1 MKTLRRD
8 LLVAFFGITFF
19 LCMIPIFTYLYFA
32 ADLSPREALI
42 SHNDTGLELFDI
54 NNKPFFNFY
63 QAKSKHV
70 VPLSSVPVFTQKA
83 IIAIEDKDFYSHQ
96 GFSIRAIIR
105 SFWENLQGKQLV
117 YGGSTLTQQVVKNAL
132 LNPNKSYLRKIQE
145 IILAQEVERRYTKDQ
160 ILEMYL
166 NSVYF
171 GEGAFGIEEA
181 ANVYFNKSAK
191 DLDLAESAIL
201 AGILPSP
208 SRLSLFGNLKEAK
221 LRQKLVLED
230 MVKQKFISE
239 KQRDQA
245 LDEELQ
251 ITPHERDINALAPHF
266 ALMVRNELIKKY
278 GEEEVVR
285 SGFKVK
291 TTLNLD
297 WQRYAEKS
305 VAKQVENL
313 RGDNVSNGAAVVIDP
328 KTSEVRALVGS
339 KDWYD
344 QNFGKFN
351 IALSLRPPGS
361 SFKPIVYI
369 KAFEED
375 LITPATILQDVPT
388 VFPNFDESKF
398 YASFPSRAA
407 AQAALA
413 RDPNAFYKPVDYD
426 RRYRGPVTVRRA
438 LSNSLNIPSVAVMKK
453 VGVEEALDSAKNLG
467 ITTLQDLSHY
477 GLSLVLG
484 AGEVSLLEL
493 TNVYATF
500 ANSGLRGEPALI
512 SEIKNKRGEVIYQ
525 YIPKQ
530 EQVVEPK
537 YAFLISSILAD
548 NKSRAEVFGTVLNI
562 SRPAAVKTGTTE
574 DFKDAWTMGYTP
586 SLAVG
591 VWVGNNSNTPM
602 SGIAGSLGA
611 APIWK
616 DLMEKFLVGTPIE
629 QFEPPEG
636 IVKIGQCGV
645 DKAKIATASAKSDL
659 ASAAVEYFIKGT
671 EPLKFCLNNPIS
683 TPSATG
689 FPKPVSPPS
698 VSSAPAPTVLPEPSA
713 ESRGN
718 QSNDK
723 KNSGNNKNNN
733 EGKSKDN
740 N

>member
-1 MKTLRRD
+1 MKTFRRD

-32 ADLSPREALI
+32 KDLSPRETLV
-42 SHNDTGLELFDI
+42 SHNDSGLELFDML
-54 NNKPFFNFY
+54 NRPFFTFY
-63 QAKSKHV
+63 QAKFKKEI
-70 VPLSSVPVFTQKA
+70 PLSAIPKTTRQA
-83 IIAIEDKDFYSHQ
+83 IISIEDRNFYSHT

-105 SFWENLQGKQLV
+105 SFWEDIQGKSLS
-117 YGGSTLTQQVVKNAL
+117 YGGSTITQQLIKNSL
-132 LNPNKSYLRKIQE
+132 LNPKKNYLRKIQE
-145 IILAQEVERRYTKDQ
+145 IILAQEIERRYSKDE
-160 ILEMYL
+160 ILAMYL

-171 GEGAFGIEEA
+171 GEGAFGVEEA

-191 DLDLAESAIL
+191 DLDLAQSAIL

-208 SRLSLFGNLKEAK
+208 SRLSLFGDNLKEAK
-221 LRQKLVLED
+221 LRQKLVLEE
-230 MVKQKFISE
+230 MIRQKFISE
-239 KQRDQA
+239 EQKNKA
-245 LDEELQ
+245 LAEDLQ
-251 ITPHERDINALAPHF
+251 INAHESDINSLAPHF
-266 ALMVRNELIKKY
+266 ALMVRDELIKKY
-278 GEEEVVR
+278 GEENIVR

-297 WQRYAEKS
+297 WQQYAEKS
-305 VAKQVENL
+305 VRKQVENL
-313 RGDNVSNGAAVVIDP
+313 KGDNVSNGAAVVIDP
-328 KTSEVRALVGS
+328 KTSEVRVLVGS

-344 QNFGKFN
+344 QSFGKFN

-375 LITPATILQDVPT
+375 LIIPATILKDEPT
-388 VFPNFDESKF
+388 SFPNFDEAKF

-426 RRYRGPVTVRRA
+426 RKYRGPVTVRRA
-438 LSNSLNIPSVAVMKK
+438 LANSLNIPSVAVMKK
-453 VGVEEALDSAKNLG
+453 VGVEAALDSAKNLG
-467 ITTLQDLSHY
+467 ITTLKDSSNY

-500 ANSGLRGEPALI
+500 ASNGLRGEPALI

-525 YIPKQ
+525 HVPKQ
-530 EQVVEPK
+530 EQVVDK
-537 YAFLISSILAD
+537 KDVFLISSILSD
-548 NKSRAEVFGTVLNI
+548 NKTRAEVFGTTLNI

-591 VWVGNNSNTPM
+591 VWVGNNLNEPM

-616 DLMEKFLVGTPIE
+616 ELMEKFLEETPVE
-629 QFEPPEG
+629 SFEPPHG
-636 IVKIGQCGV
+636 IVKLTACGF
-645 DKAKIATASAKSDL
+645 S
-659 ASAAVEYFIKGT
+659 EYFVEGT
-671 EPLKFCLNNPIS
+671 EPSRTCNLKPRAA
-683 TPSATG
+683 TPGASV
-689 FPKPVSPPS
+689 KP
-698 VSSAPAPTVLPEPSA
+698 
-713 ESRGN
+713 
-718 QSNDK
+718 
-723 KNSGNNKNNN
+723 
-733 EGKSKDN
+733 
-740 N
+740 